1 MIKSIIRVAILF
13 SLGIVAIIGIL
24 CTPPENS
31 GQWFTDL
38 FTSKAIGILA
48 AWAFIHLFR
57 IWKCKDPR
65 IRAFDESQ
73 SEELKNGKFDNQY
86 DK

>member
-1 MIKSIIRVAILF
+1 MIKSIIRIAILF

-38 FTSKAIGILA
+38 FTSKAIGLLA
-48 AWAFIHLFR
+48 LWALVRLFR
-57 IWKCKDPR
+57 ICKLTDPN

-73 SEELKNGKFDNQY
+73 SRELFENEQ
-86 DK
+86 